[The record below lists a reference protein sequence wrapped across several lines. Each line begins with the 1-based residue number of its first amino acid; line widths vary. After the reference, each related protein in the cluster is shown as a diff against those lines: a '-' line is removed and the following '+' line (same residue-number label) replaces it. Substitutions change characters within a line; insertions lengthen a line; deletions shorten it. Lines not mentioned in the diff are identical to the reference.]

1 MTMDTGSLA
10 LRERVR
16 QTYGQ
21 IARVPGAHHA
31 IPVGRRLAERAGYP
45 AEWLNAV
52 PATTVE
58 VFAGVS
64 CLPCLAEIPEGAV
77 VLDLGCGGGLDA
89 LLAAPRCSHVVA
101 VDFSEEMLS
110 RASASAEL
118 MGATSIRFAYG
129 DAEAIPAETGSV
141 DVALING
148 IFNLNPMRDAIFS
161 ELARVVRPGGEVFSA
176 ELILK
181 QSRQLDGK
189 PRDNDWFA

>member
-1 MTMDTGSLA
+1 MTTDGAALA

-16 QTYGQ
+16 QTYGE
-21 IARVPGAHHA
+21 IARAPAAHHA

-52 PATTVE
+52 PASSIE

-64 CLPCLAEIPEGAV
+64 CLPCLAEIAEGAV

-89 LLAAPRCSHVVA
+89 LLAAPRCSHVLA
-101 VDFSEEMLS
+101 VDFSEEMLA
-110 RASASAEL
+110 RARDSAEVI
-118 MGATSIRFAYG
+118 GATSIRFAYG
-129 DAEAIPAETGSV
+129 EAESIPAKTGSV

-161 ELARVVRPGGEVFSA
+161 ELARVVRPGGKVFAA

-181 QSRQLDGK
+181 QPVQVNDRTGD
-189 PRDNDWFA
+189 DDWFA